1 MRQELGHIFHRPRLS
16 DERKSFD
23 SEVMLV
29 DILLLLSRIPTRR
42 YNIGYST
49 PYNLRIIAAT
59 WNFFFNIG
67 ELA

>member
-1 MRQELGHIFHRPRLS
+1 
-16 DERKSFD
+16 
-23 SEVMLV
+23 MLV